1 LEAHRILTELAVLN
15 PGWRANSSFGLN
27 NSCRFN
33 GRPDLINDSNR
44 TIFELKPN
52 SELAIMKG
60 RNQLNR
66 YVSASALDRFRG
78 IKRTQPYKIGNSSP
92 TSQGFVG
99 LESPRVGKYGTYTF
113 SYYGGGIIVYE
124 VSLHKPNI
132 TIPVQWVTRSVCDC
146 FVEEDSF
153 TGNPVFP

>member
-1 LEAHRILTELAVLN
+1 
-15 PGWRANSSFGLN
+15 
-27 NSCRFN
+27 
-33 GRPDLINDSNR
+33 
-44 TIFELKPN
+44 
-52 SELAIMKG
+52 MKG